1 MATTDR
7 VTIDRTHLGG
17 ILARE
22 RALFAER
29 TPGSRERF
37 AESSRYLIGGVPMQ
51 WMEMWVGGHP
61 VFFERAKGNR
71 IVDVDGNEI
80 LDFCLGDTGAMAGHS
95 PDATFAAVEHR
106 MRDLGGVTTMLPSDD
121 ATWVGRD
128 LSRRFGMAQWTFAL
142 TATDANRWAL
152 RTCRVLTG
160 RPKTLVMSYNYHGS
174 VDETMIVLDEQG
186 RPASRPGNIG
196 PQVDPTVTSRV
207 VEFNDLAAL
216 ERELAHGDVACVLAE
231 PALTNIGIVLPDE
244 GYWDEAQRLIR
255 AAGALLII
263 DETHTLSAG
272 PGGCTRAWGLEPD
285 LVTLGKSIA
294 GGVPIGAYGVSAAV
308 ADRIAAEID
317 TGMVD
322 TSGIGGTLAGN
333 PLCLAAARGTLEH
346 VLTDDAFARMIELGS
361 RFHRGVQDV
370 IDRHRVPWT
379 VEGLGARAELRFA
392 AVKPRNG
399 GESRAAHDA
408 EVEEWLH
415 LYLLNRGILIT
426 PFHNMSLMCPDT
438 TAADVDLHLE
448 LLDAGV
454 AELVGS

>member
-1 MATTDR
+1 MATSDR
-7 VTIDRTHLGG
+7 VAIDRTRLAG
-17 ILARE
+17 ILERE

-29 TPGSRERF
+29 HPSSRERF
-37 AESSRYLIGGVPMQ
+37 AESSRCLIGGVPMQ
-51 WMEMWVGGHP
+51 WMEMWVGGWP

-80 LDFCLGDTGAMAGHS
+80 IDFCLGDTGAMAGHS
-95 PDATFAAVEHR
+95 PDATFAAVQRR
-106 MRDLGGVTTMLPSDD
+106 MHELGGVTTMLPSDD
-121 ATWVGRD
+121 AIWVGQD
-128 LSRRFGMAQWTFAL
+128 LSRRFGMAKWTFAL

-174 VDETMIVLDEQG
+174 VDESMIVLDEQG

-207 VEFNDLAAL
+207 VEFNDLEAL

-231 PALTNIGIVLPDE
+231 PALTNIGIVLPDP
-244 GYWDEAQRLIR
+244 GYWEAAQRLTR
-255 AAGALLII
+255 DAGALLII
-263 DETHTLSAG
+263 DETHSVSAG

-285 LVTLGKSIA
+285 LVTLGKAIA
-294 GGVPIGAYGVSAAV
+294 GGVPIGAYGVSEAV
-308 ADRIAAEID
+308 ADRIAREID

-346 VLTDDAFARMIELGS
+346 VLTDEAFARMIDLGG
-361 RFHRGVQDV
+361 RFHRGVQEV
-370 IDRHRVPWT
+370 IDRHRVPWV

-392 AVKPRNG
+392 AVPPRNG

-426 PFHNMSLMCPDT
+426 PFHNMSLMCPAT
-438 TAADVDLHLE
+438 TADDVDRHLA
-448 LLDAGV
+448 LLDEGT
-454 AELVGS
+454 AELVAA